1 MRKSARISSKFY
13 DDQEEN
19 NLSRSRSG
27 VEDNSRMSQNKINKS
42 SRNTMKNNNDE
53 RNELSDLSE
62 DMKSGSGRKI

>member
-42 SRNTMKNNNDE
+42 SRNTLMNNNDE